1 MNSEKLMEMAL
12 GLKQPWEIKLV
23 EFKVGSTQQTE
34 LHITVA
40 FKQGSHFDYQDK
52 KQCAVHD
59 TQSRTWQHLSFF
71 EHACFLYCQVP
82 RIKTPDGKVALVKVP
97 WARSN
102 SGFTLLFEAF
112 SMALIESEMSVNKVG
127 KLLHVYPQRIWTIFN
142 YWIEKAYLADDPSA
156 ITQLGIDETSSRKG
170 HKYITL
176 GVDMEASRV
185 IHVTTGKGKQTLH
198 DIQRHLQLK
207 GVNKR
212 QVKHLS
218 MDLSPAFIAGAQEVY
233 PKANIHFDR
242 FHVVKLLNTAMDEVR
257 KAERKEHKELKGHKY
272 TFLRNQVNL
281 TENKRERLQELIC
294 LYPTLGEAYRMKETF
309 NIIWELPTQEK
320 VSEYLDLWCDYAMHH
335 AGIPAFIKF
344 AKTAKAHKSG
354 IINFVEMRINN
365 GILEGINS
373 KVQLAKRRARGY
385 RNIGNFINMIY
396 FLCGKLKFDYPLRFT

>member
-142 YWIEKAYLADDPSA
+142 YWIEKAYLADDRSESR
-156 ITQLGIDETSSRKG
+156 TEETSG
-170 HKYITL
+170 LVTI
-176 GVDMEASRV
+176 MAS
-185 IHVTTGKGKQTLH
+185 
-198 DIQRHLQLK
+198 
-207 GVNKR
+207 
-212 QVKHLS
+212 S
-218 MDLSPAFIAGAQEVY
+218 
-233 PKANIHFDR
+233 
-242 FHVVKLLNTAMDEVR
+242 
-257 KAERKEHKELKGHKY
+257 
-272 TFLRNQVNL
+272 
-281 TENKRERLQELIC
+281 
-294 LYPTLGEAYRMKETF
+294 
-309 NIIWELPTQEK
+309 
-320 VSEYLDLWCDYAMHH
+320 
-335 AGIPAFIKF
+335 
-344 AKTAKAHKSG
+344 AK
-354 IINFVEMRINN
+354 
-365 GILEGINS
+365 
-373 KVQLAKRRARGY
+373 
-385 RNIGNFINMIY
+385 
-396 FLCGKLKFDYPLRFT
+396 